1 MKMTEKLILKKKNH
15 TAFIVIKNPPA
26 NTWDLE
32 SLSLLQKIID
42 ELNENKDIY
51 SLVVTGYGEKFFSAG
66 ADLKVFQESR
76 KDAAKLMSDAFCK
89 AFNALHNFK
98 GVSIAAING
107 YAMGGGL
114 ECALACDIRIAE
126 QKCQLALPEPKVG
139 LLPCGGGTQ
148 MLPRIVGEGWAK
160 KMILTGEQVSSD
172 KAMQIG
178 LIHEKVENGKALEEA
193 TKMASQ
199 VALLSPTSLVECKSL
214 IHKARLS
221 SKPFEEELEP
231 FVNLF
236 DSKDQKEGV
245 EAFLEKRKPK
255 WQNE

>member
-1 MKMTEKLILKKKNH
+1 
-15 TAFIVIKNPPA
+15 
-26 NTWDLE
+26 
-32 SLSLLQKIID
+32 
-42 ELNENKDIY
+42 
-51 SLVVTGYGEKFFSAG
+51 
-66 ADLKVFQESR
+66 
-76 KDAAKLMSDAFCK
+76 
-89 AFNALHNFK
+89 
-98 GVSIAAING
+98 
-107 YAMGGGL
+107 
-114 ECALACDIRIAE
+114 
-126 QKCQLALPEPKVG
+126 
-139 LLPCGGGTQ
+139 
-148 MLPRIVGEGWAK
+148 MLPRIVGEAWAK

-199 VALLSPTSLVECKSL
+199 VALLSPTSLVECKNL

-221 SKPFEEELEP
+221 NKPFEEELEP

-245 EAFLEKRKPK
+245 KAFLEKRKPK

>member
-1 MKMTEKLILKKKNH
+1 MEKENISSSSQPLI
-15 TAFIVIKNPPA
+15 I
-26 NTWDLE
+26 
-32 SLSLLQKIID
+32 LSGK
-42 ELNENKDIY
+42 
-51 SLVVTGYGEKFFSAG
+51 
-66 ADLKVFQESR
+66 R
-76 KDAAKLMSDAFCK
+76 KS
-89 AFNALHNFK
+89 
-98 GVSIAAING
+98 
-107 YAMGGGL
+107 
-114 ECALACDIRIAE
+114 
-126 QKCQLALPEPKVG
+126 
-139 LLPCGGGTQ
+139 
-148 MLPRIVGEGWAK
+148 
-160 KMILTGEQVSSD
+160 
-172 KAMQIG
+172 
-178 LIHEKVENGKALEEA
+178 LEEA